1 MTRLPRRLAHGEE
14 ASLVEH
20 LEELRT
26 RLIISLGSVVVLFIL
41 TYAFRDTI
49 IGWLSKPLPEGTKPI
64 TLGPTEPFTTSFNV
78 AFYAAIALAIP
89 VLIWQLWAFLAPAFE
104 ERHQRTV
111 VELVIVATV
120 LLAIGIAFAYWVVL
134 PTAIP
139 FLPNFDSDLYN
150 AQVRAKDYYS
160 FAIVM
165 ILACGILF
173 ELPIFI
179 LGLVRLGILSAS
191 RLRSN
196 RRIGVGICIII
207 VVLLPGVDFVSM
219 GLQAV
224 PVLLLFEGSIWAAV
238 FFEKRWAAQGVLP
251 GEPLTGT
258 GES

>member
-26 RLIISLGSVVVLFIL
+26 RLIISLGAVVVLFII

-49 IGWLSKPLPEGTKPI
+49 IRWLSRPLPDGTKPI
-64 TLGPTEPFTTSFNV
+64 TLAPTEPFTTSFNV
-78 AFYAAIALAIP
+78 AFYSAIALAIP
-89 VLIWQLWAFLAPAFE
+89 ILVWQLWAFLAPAFE
-104 ERHQRTV
+104 EHHQRTV
-111 VELVIVATV
+111 FHLVIAATV
-120 LLAIGIAFAYWVVL
+120 LLAIGMAFAYFVVL

-139 FLPNFDSDLYN
+139 FLLNFDSNLYN

-160 FAIVM
+160 FAIVT
-165 ILACGILF
+165 ILACGALF

-179 LGLVRLGILSAS
+179 LGLVRLGILSAMK
-191 RLRSN
+191 LRSN
-196 RRIGVGICIII
+196 RRMGVGICIII

-219 GLQAV
+219 TLQAI

-238 FFEKRWAAQGVLP
+238 YFEKRWAAQGVLP
-251 GEPLTGT
+251 GEPLA
-258 GES
+258 E

>member
-26 RLIISLGSVVVLFIL
+26 RLIISLGAVVILFII

-49 IGWLSKPLPEGTKPI
+49 IGWLSRPLPDDTKPI
-64 TLGPTEPFTTSFNV
+64 TLSPTEPFTTSFNV

-89 VLIWQLWAFLAPAFE
+89 VLVWQLWAFLAPALE

-111 VELVIVATV
+111 VHLVIAATV
-120 LLAIGIAFAYWVVL
+120 LLAIGMAFAYWVVL

-139 FLPNFDSDLYN
+139 FLLNFDSDLYN

-160 FAIVM
+160 FAIVT

-179 LGLVRLGILSAS
+179 LGLVRLGIVSAAH
-191 RLRSN
+191 LRSN
-196 RRIGVGICIII
+196 RRMGVGICIII

-219 GLQAV
+219 GLQAI

-258 GES
+258 GDS